1 MRKIV
6 LSVLLSVF
14 CSCFYSSC
22 NYGEEGIGDI
32 YAVWKLDRFECN
44 AHTFEPDTVFLAFQK
59 YKGQYYYSFEPKWK
73 RFIGEY
79 TMTESVLTLHKSNTN
94 FEDMYLDESMPTFR
108 VTTLTSDKLILQR
121 SDSIW
126 SFSKFLEKY

>member
-6 LSVLLSVF
+6 FSVLLSVF

-44 AHTFEPDTVFLAFQK
+44 VQTFEPDTVFLAFQK
-59 YKGQYYYSFEPKWK
+59 YKGLYYYSFEPKWK

-79 TMTESVLTLHKSNTN
+79 TMTDNVLTLHKSNTH
-94 FEDMYLDESMPTFR
+94 FEDLYLDESMPSFR
-108 VTTLTSDKLILQR
+108 VTTLTSNKLILQR

-126 SFSKFLEKY
+126 SFSIFLEKY